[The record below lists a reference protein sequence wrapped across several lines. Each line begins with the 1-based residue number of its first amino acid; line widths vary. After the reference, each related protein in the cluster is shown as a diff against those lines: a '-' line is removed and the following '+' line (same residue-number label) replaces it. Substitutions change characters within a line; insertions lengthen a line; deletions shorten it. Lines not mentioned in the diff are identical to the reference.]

1 MELKQ
6 LRKKS
11 ADELGSH
18 LLDLQKEQ
26 FSLRMQKATGQLNK
40 THEARRVRREIARV
54 NTLLGQ
60 AQAGRAAQGKNKQG
74 PAS

>member
-6 LRKKS
+6 LRQKS
-11 ADELGSH
+11 ADELKAH
-18 LLDLQKEQ
+18 LLDLQKER
-26 FSLRMQKATGQLNK
+26 FALRMQKATGQQAK

-60 AQAGRAAQGKNKQG
+60 QK
-74 PAS
+74 